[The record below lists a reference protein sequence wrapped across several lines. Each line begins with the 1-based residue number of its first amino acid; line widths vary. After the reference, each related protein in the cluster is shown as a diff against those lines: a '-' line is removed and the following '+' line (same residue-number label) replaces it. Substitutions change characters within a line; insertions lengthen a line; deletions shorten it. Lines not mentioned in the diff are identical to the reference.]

1 MFLIWFSSFCSFG
14 SLFLLLLLLLFLLRL
29 LIIIIVIILVLV
41 FLQTWKERSTWSKK
55 GRKEK
60 ERKERNPMRRRKRKK
75 GRMEKKWTMDS
86 HAPFF
91 GLSVN
96 AWLLCFFCFVFL
108 PFVLLG
114 PCFFF
119 FLLFVFL
126 LFFLFLSLS
135 KSGRKDLAG
144 LRKEESKNKGR
155 KGILWEEG
163 RERKE
168 ERKKKIEGKIYLVWR
183 YCSSC
188 YLSFFIS
195 DFRLLLSFRS
205 KRRITT

>member
-1 MFLIWFSSFCSFG
+1 MPLFFVYAWVLCFWFVFLPFVLLVPCFFFV
-14 SLFLLLLLLLFLLRL
+14 FLLLLFFLLRL
-29 LIIIIVIILVLV
+29 LIIILVLV

-75 GRMEKKWTMDS
+75 GRKEKKWTMDS
-86 HAPFF
+86 HAPFL

-126 LFFLFLSLS
+126 LLFFLFLSLS
-135 KSGRKDLAG
+135 KNGRKDLAG

-168 ERKKKIEGKIYLVWR
+168 ERKKMEGKIYLV
-183 YCSSC
+183 
-188 YLSFFIS
+188 
-195 DFRLLLSFRS
+195 
-205 KRRITT
+205 